1 MMWATR
7 LSAMARMVVR
17 PEVRQVAAI
26 LMALIAASLGVAYSV
41 HKSRVYLNQL
51 QTLQIERDQLE
62 VEWGQLLLEQQA
74 WGAYGRI
81 GKVATD
87 ELGMRTPAPHEVM
100 MVRP

>member
-1 MMWATR
+1 MMWSTR
-7 LSAMARMVVR
+7 LSAMARMIVQ
-17 PEVRQVAAI
+17 PEMRQVAAI

-51 QTLQIERDQLE
+51 QILQVERDHLE

>member
-1 MMWATR
+1 MWATR